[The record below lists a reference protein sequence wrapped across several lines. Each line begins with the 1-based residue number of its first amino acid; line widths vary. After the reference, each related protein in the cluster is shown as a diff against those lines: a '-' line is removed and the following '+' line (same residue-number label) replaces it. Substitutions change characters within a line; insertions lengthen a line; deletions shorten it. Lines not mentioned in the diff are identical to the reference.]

1 MKTLQEHLM
10 EAMSVNEKKITDIHG
25 EIAFWEDSKT
35 ENEIIKKTG
44 LMKEFVHD
52 AVTYLMKEFVHD
64 AVTYLAT
71 AVKDTLEFGD
81 PDDWSIDAAIEYFT
95 DGDFVEHF
103 TEENWVYKKWGGVMI
118 SSNDGDLK
126 LDDAAELFGRT
137 ALSLIEKQW

>member
-25 EIAFWEDSKT
+25 EIAFWEDPKT
-35 ENEIIKKTG
+35 EKEIIKKTG
-44 LMKEFVHD
+44 
-52 AVTYLMKEFVHD
+52 LMKEFVHD

-81 PDDWSIDAAIEYFT
+81 PDDWSIDATIEYFT

-118 SSNDGDLK
+118 SSNEGDLE

-137 ALSLIEKQW
+137 AFSLIEKRW

>member
-1 MKTLQEHLM
+1 MKTLQEHLI

-25 EIAFWEDSKT
+25 EIAFWEDPKT
-35 ENEIIKKTG
+35 EKEIIKKTG
-44 LMKEFVHD
+44 
-52 AVTYLMKEFVHD
+52 LMKEFVHD

-81 PDDWSIDAAIEYFT
+81 PDDWSIDATIEYFM
-95 DGDFVEHF
+95 DGDFVENF
-103 TEENWVYKKWGGVMI
+103 TGENWVYKKWGGVMI
-118 SSNDGDLK
+118 GSNDGDLE

>member
-1 MKTLQEHLM
+1 MWNMKTLQEHLM

-35 ENEIIKKTG
+35 EKEIIKKTG

-52 AVTYLMKEFVHD
+52 T
-64 AVTYLAT
+64 VTYLAT

-95 DGDFVEHF
+95 DGDFVENF

-118 SSNDGDLK
+118 GSNEGDLE

>member
-10 EAMSVNEKKITDIHG
+10 DAMSVKEKKITDIHG

-35 ENEIIKKTG
+35 EKEIIKKTG
-44 LMKEFVHD
+44 
-52 AVTYLMKEFVHD
+52 LMKEFVHD

-103 TEENWVYKKWGGVMI
+103 TEENWVHKKWGGIII
-118 SSNDGDLK
+118 SSNDGDLE
-126 LDDAAELFGRT
+126 LDDATELFGNT
-137 ALSLIEKQW
+137 AAEMLEKLS

>member
-1 MKTLQEHLM
+1 MYNMKTLQEHLM

-25 EIAFWEDSKT
+25 EIAFWEDPKT
-35 ENEIIKKTG
+35 EKEIIKKTG

-52 AVTYLMKEFVHD
+52 AVTYL
-64 AVTYLAT
+64 AT
-71 AVKDTLEFGD
+71 AVKDILEFGD

-118 SSNDGDLK
+118 SSNDGDLE

>member
-1 MKTLQEHLM
+1 MYNMKTLQEHLM

-25 EIAFWEDSKT
+25 EIAFWEDPKT
-35 ENEIIKKTG
+35 EKEIIKKTG
-44 LMKEFVHD
+44 
-52 AVTYLMKEFVHD
+52 LMKEFVHD

-71 AVKDTLEFGD
+71 AVKDTLKFGD

-118 SSNDGDLK
+118 SSNDGDLE

>member
-1 MKTLQEHLM
+1 MKTLQKHLM
-10 EAMSVNEKKITDIHG
+10 EAMLVNEKKITDIHG

-35 ENEIIKKTG
+35 EKEIIKKTG
-44 LMKEFVHD
+44 
-52 AVTYLMKEFVHD
+52 LMKEFVHD

-81 PDDWSIDAAIEYFT
+81 PDDWSIDATIEYFT

-118 SSNDGDLK
+118 SSNDGDLE

>member
-25 EIAFWEDSKT
+25 EIAFWEDPKT
-35 ENEIIKKTG
+35 EKEIIKKTG
-44 LMKEFVHD
+44 
-52 AVTYLMKEFVHD
+52 LMKEFVHD

-81 PDDWSIDAAIEYFT
+81 PNDWSIDAAIEYFT

-118 SSNDGDLK
+118 SSNDGDLE

>member
-25 EIAFWEDSKT
+25 EIAFWEDPKT
-35 ENEIIKKTG
+35 EKEIIKKTG

-52 AVTYLMKEFVHD
+52 T
-64 AVTYLAT
+64 VTYLAT

-81 PDDWSIDAAIEYFT
+81 PDDWSIDATIEYFT

-118 SSNDGDLK
+118 SSNEGDLE
-126 LDDAAELFGRT
+126 LDDAAKLFGRT
-137 ALSLIEKQW
+137 AFSLIEKQW

>member
-44 LMKEFVHD
+44 
-52 AVTYLMKEFVHD
+52 LMKEFVHD

>member
-35 ENEIIKKTG
+35 EKEIIKKTG
-44 LMKEFVHD
+44 
-52 AVTYLMKEFVHD
+52 LMKEFVHD

-81 PDDWSIDAAIEYFT
+81 PDDWSIDATIEYFT
-95 DGDFVEHF
+95 YGDFVEQF
-103 TEENWVYKKWGGVMI
+103 TGENWVYKKWGGVMI
-118 SSNDGDLK
+118 SSNEGDLE
-126 LDDAAELFGRT
+126 LDDAAQLFGRT
-137 ALSLIEKQW
+137 ASSLIEKQRSSPQYLSKYA

>member
-35 ENEIIKKTG
+35 EKEIIKKTG
-44 LMKEFVHD
+44 
-52 AVTYLMKEFVHD
+52 LMKEFVHD

-118 SSNDGDLK
+118 SSNDGDLE
-126 LDDAAELFGRT
+126 LDDAAKLFGRT